1 MSAAVGSAIPAT
13 NLAHNPAYNRRIL
26 AREGATRQLRNT
38 RMDGPTARKASNGTK
53 RRSPPPQNRSRPQ
66 SPSPAI
72 QATVNGAKASSSAY
86 TTRTAA
92 IARSAYAAPGSM
104 DYGPGTGPVNL
115 GDDEAT
121 DAAGVMVDIS
131 AEGQPQYAY
140 STTLRRQP
148 SMEQGIFP
156 RSSSPHRAS
165 PYRTRATSNPYGN
178 GIPLDNLDES
188 GFSNRSRD
196 EGVLDRVMKFG
207 KRMVGRE
214 DYAEVRQ
221 QEEEAAGDRLRRQK
235 ETPSSIYAHKTVE
248 VIHLS
253 TVQIELNNRTRY
265 EILVRTQLRVCPL
278 PPYQP
283 W

>member
-1 MSAAVGSAIPAT
+1 
-13 NLAHNPAYNRRIL
+13 
-26 AREGATRQLRNT
+26 
-38 RMDGPTARKASNGTK
+38 
-53 RRSPPPQNRSRPQ
+53 
-66 SPSPAI
+66 
-72 QATVNGAKASSSAY
+72 
-86 TTRTAA
+86 
-92 IARSAYAAPGSM
+92 
-104 DYGPGTGPVNL
+104 
-115 GDDEAT
+115 
-121 DAAGVMVDIS
+121 
-131 AEGQPQYAY
+131 
-140 STTLRRQP
+140 
-148 SMEQGIFP
+148 
-156 RSSSPHRAS
+156 
-165 PYRTRATSNPYGN
+165 
-178 GIPLDNLDES
+178 
-188 GFSNRSRD
+188 
-196 EGVLDRVMKFG
+196 MKFG